1 MEAAV
6 MKIPE
11 SCPRCGGKHLERGR
25 LNAQVGIT
33 FRPAKLKFLVLSTGR
48 VPVQADMC
56 MDCGA
61 IALTAEPAE
70 VESIIKED

>member
-1 MEAAV
+1 MTAPA

-11 SCPRCGGKHLERGR
+11 SCLCCGGKHLERGR

-56 MDCGA
+56 MDCEA
-61 IALTAEPAE
+61 IALRAEPSEIEA
-70 VESIIKED
+70 IIKED

>member
-1 MEAAV
+1 MEAAA

-11 SCPRCGGKHLERGR
+11 VCPRCGGKHLERGR

-33 FRPAKLKFLVLSTGR
+33 FRPARLKFLVLSTGR